1 MTADLSKV
9 PLLARRE
16 IEARIVAPV
25 LAALAPLCGGRE
37 KALAGIGEAV
47 AGLSRAWGAEMA
59 AGTEERGLAVL
70 DTMVELWSYDGALEV
85 RALAHDGAHYD
96 FDVTRCAYAEMYRE
110 LGLAEL
116 GVVMSCQRDFA
127 FFEGFNPQIK
137 LTRTQTIMEGAD
149 RCDFRFR
156 LAEG

>member
-25 LAALAPLCGGRE
+25 IEALAPVCGRD
-37 KALAGIGEAV
+37 KALEGVREAV

-59 AGTEERGLAVL
+59 AGNEERGLAVL
-70 DTMVELWSYDGALEV
+70 DTLVELWSFDGALEV
-85 RALAHDGAHYD
+85 RELGHDDTRYD
-96 FDVTRCAYAEMYRE
+96 FDVTRCRYAEMYRE

-116 GVVMSCQRDFA
+116 GLAMSCQRDFA
-127 FFEGFNPQIK
+127 FFEGFNPRIK
-137 LTRTQTIMEGAD
+137 LTRTQTIMAGAD
-149 RCDFRFR
+149 HCDFRFR